1 VANSAVDLAAIN
13 TAGDDDDDTDDDDVG
28 IISAVLTD
36 AIPVLVTDDVLT
48 VVPDADGD
56 TELLLVLLLLL
67 LSQLKIVSTVAIV
80 VGVDV
85 TLLLLFSSFL
95 PLLKKDLFLF
105 LFLYEDDFNI
115 PRCWGDLV
123 IGELLLLL
131 LLIGV
136 V

>member
-1 VANSAVDLAAIN
+1 MANSAVDLAAIN
-13 TAGDDDDDTDDDDVG
+13 TAGDDDDDDDNDDVVG

-48 VVPDADGD
+48 VVPDADAD
-56 TELLLVLLLLL
+56 TELLLL
-67 LSQLKIVSTVAIV
+67 LSKLRIVSTVAIV

-95 PLLKKDLFLF
+95 PLKKRDLF

-123 IGELLLLL
+123 VIGEL
-131 LLIGV
+131 
-136 V
+136 

>member
-1 VANSAVDLAAIN
+1 MANSAVDLAAIN
-13 TAGDDDDDTDDDDVG
+13 TAGDDDDDDDNDDVAG

-36 AIPVLVTDDVLT
+36 AIHVLVTDDVLT

-56 TELLLVLLLLL
+56 TELLLL

-95 PLLKKDLFLF
+95 PLKKRDLF

-123 IGELLLLL
+123 IGEL
-131 LLIGV
+131 
-136 V
+136 

>member
-13 TAGDDDDDTDDDDVG
+13 TAGDDDDDDDNDDVAG

-56 TELLLVLLLLL
+56 TELLLL

-85 TLLLLFSSFL
+85 TLLLLLFSSFL

-123 IGELLLLL
+123 VIGELLLL
-131 LLIGV
+131 
-136 V
+136 

>member
-1 VANSAVDLAAIN
+1 MDLAAIN
-13 TAGDDDDDTDDDDVG
+13 TAGDDDDVG

-36 AIPVLVTDDVLT
+36 AIPVLVTDDVLLT
-48 VVPDADGD
+48 VVPDTDAD
-56 TELLLVLLLLL
+56 TELLLL

-105 LFLYEDDFNI
+105 LFLYDDDFNI

-123 IGELLLLL
+123 DIGELLLLLL

>member
-1 VANSAVDLAAIN
+1 MANSAVDLAAIN
-13 TAGDDDDDTDDDDVG
+13 TAGDDDDDVG
-28 IISAVLTD
+28 IISAVVTD
-36 AIPVLVTDDVLT
+36 AISVFVTDDVLLT
-48 VVPDADGD
+48 VVPDADADAD
-56 TELLLVLLLLL
+56 TESLLL
-67 LSQLKIVSTVAIV
+67 LSKLKIVSTVAIV

-95 PLLKKDLFLF
+95 PLLKKDFFLF

-123 IGELLLLL
+123 VIRELLLLLL

>member
-1 VANSAVDLAAIN
+1 MANSAVDLAAIN
-13 TAGDDDDDTDDDDVG
+13 TAGDDDDDDDNDDVVG

-36 AIPVLVTDDVLT
+36 AIPVLVTDDALT
-48 VVPDADGD
+48 VVPDADA
-56 TELLLVLLLLL
+56 ELLLL

-105 LFLYEDDFNI
+105 LYDDDFNI

>member
-1 VANSAVDLAAIN
+1 MANSAVDLAAIN

-36 AIPVLVTDDVLT
+36 AIPTDDVLT
-48 VVPDADGD
+48 VVPDADAD
-56 TELLLVLLLLL
+56 TELLLL
-67 LSQLKIVSTVAIV
+67 LSKLRIVSTVAIV

-95 PLLKKDLFLF
+95 PLKKRDLF

-123 IGELLLLL
+123 IGEL
-131 LLIGV
+131 
-136 V
+136 